1 MEKRR
6 YFIKMAY
13 NGKNY
18 HGWQVQPNAESIQGM
33 MNHAIGLILREEVNL
48 VGAGRTDTGVHASEF
63 FAHFETTQNLG
74 DDEELSHLAFKLN
87 NFLPKDIAVYRIF
100 PVGPK
105 VHARFDATA
114 RTYKYYISRIKNP
127 FHYDTS
133 YYFYGEL
140 NMERMNE
147 AARILFSY
155 KDFTSFSKTNTQN
168 NNNLCDLYDAKWE
181 EENDTL
187 VFTIR
192 ANRFLR
198 NMVRSI
204 VGTLLDIGQG
214 KLEVLELHR
223 VIQQQNRS
231 SAGFSAPARGLF
243 LHKIEYPDELFD

>member
-1 MEKRR
+1 MEKNR
-6 YFIKMAY
+6 YFIKLAF

-18 HGWQVQPNAESIQGM
+18 HGWQVQPNAETIQGM
-33 MNHAIGLILREEVNL
+33 MNHAMRLILREDVNL
-48 VGAGRTDTGVHASEF
+48 VGAGRTDTGVHAREF
-63 FAHFETTQNLG
+63 FAHFETKQPLG
-74 DDEELSHLAFKLN
+74 DTNELDHLAFKLN

-127 FHYDTS
+127 FRYDTS

-155 KDFTSFSKTNTQN
+155 QDFSSFSKTNTQN
-168 NNNLCDLYDAKWE
+168 DNNLCDLYHALWE
-181 EENDTL
+181 EDDDMF

-223 VIQQQNRS
+223 IIQQQNRS

-243 LHKIEYPDELFD
+243 LHKIAYPDELFY